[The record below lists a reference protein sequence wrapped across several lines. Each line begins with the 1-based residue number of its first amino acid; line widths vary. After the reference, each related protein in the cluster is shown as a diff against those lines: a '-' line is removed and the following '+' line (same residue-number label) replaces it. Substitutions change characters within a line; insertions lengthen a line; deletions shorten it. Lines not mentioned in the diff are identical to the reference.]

1 MKYEV
6 NVKKEMNKRSERLA
20 MAGVCRFDS
29 KANDLLQ
36 LVDLFIGA
44 ITYDVKLSAGIVS
57 GDKYKIEFVNYLKS
71 NLGVSNFIDNGFRN
85 RSFNIFIDKDIKKRV
100 VKPL

>member
-1 MKYEV
+1 MFCPQKQ
-6 NVKKEMNKRSERLA
+6 
-20 MAGVCRFDS
+20 G
-29 KANDLLQ
+29 NDLLQ

-44 ITYDVKLSAGIVS
+44 VAYDIKLSIGSVS

-85 RSFNIFIDKDIKKRV
+85 RSFNIFIDKDIKKRLA
-100 VKPL
+100 KPL